1 MKAGGDAPA
10 GQDSGR
16 STAVSDAGEKRLV
29 VLISGRGSNL
39 NALIEACS
47 NGRIE
52 GQVVRVIS
60 NRPQARGLDFARQS
74 RIPYAVVDHREY
86 PDREGFDRAL
96 AEVVEA
102 SAPDLIVLAG
112 FMRVLTDAFV
122 ARFAGRMVNIHPSLL
137 PDFRGLDTHARALA
151 AGVEL
156 HGASVHFVTAEL
168 DGGPVLMQARVPV
181 HPDDDAET
189 LGARVRVAE
198 HRLYPAAVGLICS
211 GRIQAAGDKVWCDGR
226 PLERPLLLDDT
237 METTRRCAGQD

>member
-1 MKAGGDAPA
+1 MKAGHGAPVSP
-10 GQDSGR
+10 DSR
-16 STAVSDAGEKRLV
+16 RHAVSSDAGGKRLV

-39 NALIEACS
+39 NALIGACS
-47 NGRIE
+47 DGRIP
-52 GQVVRVIS
+52 GRVVRVIS

-74 RIPYAVVDHREY
+74 RIPYAVLDHREY
-86 PDREGFDRAL
+86 PDREGFDQAL
-96 AEVVEA
+96 AAVIEA

-112 FMRVLTDAFV
+112 FMRVLSDAFV

-151 AGVEL
+151 AGVEV

-181 HPDDDAET
+181 HPDDDPET
-189 LGARVRVAE
+189 LAARVQTAE
-198 HRLYPAAVGLICS
+198 HRLYPTAVALICS
-211 GRIQAAGDKVWCDGR
+211 GRVQAVGDKVYCDGR

-237 METTRRCAGQD
+237 LEGMTPCVGQD